1 MCNPRREQAAERQ
14 IQKQVLHLLQQVG
27 PTNYKVRRIGTVGRM
42 VCITVAGYRRLDDMK
57 YWSKA
62 FGIEEFSFRKRTHE
76 VPREVFTYQPSC
88 GSAAA
93 LLRRA

>member
-14 IQKQVLHLLQQVG
+14 IQKQVLQLLQQVG
-27 PTNYKVRRIGTVGRM
+27 PTNYNLLLVQFDLYSGYLEGASNWDSRKM

-62 FGIEEFSFRKRTHE
+62 
-76 VPREVFTYQPSC
+76 
-88 GSAAA
+88 
-93 LLRRA
+93 